1 MSTKSKI
8 LLTGGVILAILVV
21 LIVRSKVALNAPTQ
35 SSGIATAHSV
45 AVVTATR
52 QTPDE
57 RISVTGTINAFNDV
71 TILSETQGRVVKVNA
86 EVGDVL
92 KAGSVL
98 VEVDSELKEAAFKA
112 AQVSYE
118 KARKDLARYETLFG
132 EHSISDSQIEQARWT
147 FQAAEAQF
155 VTARRQLS
163 DTKITTPIAGIVTAR
178 FVNLGTMVMGAPQA
192 TQIANVVDLSKLK
205 AKVSVAEQ
213 DVFRLH
219 AGDPVDIA
227 TDIFPGTI
235 FAGSVFSVSSKGDDA
250 HTYPV
255 EVVVRDPQ
263 QLLKAGMFARII
275 FKPRSAGPLLLIP
288 RQAIVGSMQN
298 PGVFVVNNTTA
309 SFRQVAIIRE
319 IGIQVAIASG
329 LNEGDVVVVDGQNN
343 LSDNAPV
350 VVRQQ

>member
-1 MSTKSKI
+1 MSTKTKLFLI
-8 LLTGGVILAILVV
+8 GGVILAILVA
-21 LIVRSKVALNAPTQ
+21 LIVRSKMALNAPAQDT
-35 SSGIATAHSV
+35 GIVTAHSV

-57 RISVTGTINAFNDV
+57 RISVVGTINAFNDV
-71 TILSETQGRVVKVNA
+71 TVLSETQGRVVKVSV

-118 KARKDLARYETLFG
+118 KARKDLTRYEALFS
-132 EHSISDSQIEQARWT
+132 EHSISDSQIEQARWA
-147 FQAAEAQF
+147 FQTAEAQY
-155 VTARRQLS
+155 VMARRQLS
-163 DTKITTPIAGIVTAR
+163 DTKITTPISGVVTAR
-178 FVNLGTMVMGAPQA
+178 FVNIGTMVMGAPQA
-192 TQIANVVDLSKLK
+192 TQIANIVDLSRLK

-219 AGDPVDIA
+219 AGDPADIT
-227 TDIFPGTI
+227 TDIFPGLT
-235 FAGSVFSVSSKGDDA
+235 FAGSVFTVSSKGDDA

-255 EVVVRDPQ
+255 EVMVKDPQ
-263 QLLKAGMFARII
+263 QQLKAGMFAHIM
-275 FKPRSAGPLLLIP
+275 FKPRSTGPVLLVP
-288 RQAIVGSMQN
+288 RQAIVGSMQD
-298 PGVFVVNNTTA
+298 PSVFVVNNNTA
-309 SFRQVAIIRE
+309 ALRKVVVTRE
-319 IGIQVAIASG
+319 IGTLVAIGSG
-329 LNEGDVVVVDGQNN
+329 VNEGEAVVVDGQNN